1 MADYEKTTTINPAA
15 AEAEARQPVLSSGR
29 AKRLYLILGGAVL
42 ALLLIYGI
50 FVLVTHGRES
60 TDDAQVSADIVPVAP
75 RIAGQ
80 VIAVHVTENQ
90 LVHKGDLIA
99 ELDPNDAQV
108 KVAQAQSD
116 LDTALAQAQQAD
128 AQTQVTQA
136 NASGGLNAARGAVQS
151 MQQSV
156 GTSAAAVNEA
166 RAGVSRAEA
175 NAAKAAADW
184 KRAEE
189 LGGKGDISKAQVD
202 AARAANEAAQA
213 DVASARAKLA
223 SSQNAQQAAQAN
235 VVQAQGKLEQSAP
248 VSAQVAAARATA
260 ALAHA
265 KVNAQQA
272 VLQAAQLN
280 LSYTKI
286 TAPADGIAS
295 RLSVHPGGLV
305 APGTPIVQL
314 VPLRTYLIANFKETQ
329 VKEMRPGQRATIK
342 TDALGGQEF
351 EGKVESISGGT
362 GASFSLLPP
371 DNASGNYV
379 KVVQRVPVRVSWN
392 GPTSDRVAAGASAEV
407 TVYTK

>member
-1 MADYEKTTTINPAA
+1 MADNEKT
-15 AEAEARQPVLSSGR
+15 PVLSAGR
-29 AKRLYLILGGAVL
+29 AKRLYLILGGVVVG
-42 ALLLIYGI
+42 LLLLYGI
-50 FVLVTHGRES
+50 FALLTHGHES
-60 TDDAQVSADIVPVAP
+60 TDDAQVAADIVPVGP
-75 RIAGQ
+75 RIPGQ
-80 VIAVHVTENQ
+80 VIAVHVAENQ
-90 LVHKGDLIA
+90 QVHRGDPIA
-99 ELDPNDAQV
+99 ELDPGDLQV
-108 KVAQAQSD
+108 KLAQAQGD
-116 LDTALAQAQQAD
+116 LDTAIAQAQQAD
-128 AQTQVTQA
+128 AQAQVTA
-136 NASGGLNAARGAVQS
+136 ASATGGLTAARGAVQS

-156 GTSAAAVNEA
+156 GTSAEAVNET
-166 RAGVSRAEA
+166 RAGVARAEA

-189 LGGKGDISKAQVD
+189 LGGKGDISRAQVD

-223 SSQNAQQAAQAN
+223 SAQNARQAAEAN
-235 VVQAQGKLEQSAP
+235 VMQAQGKLEQSAP

-265 KVNAQQA
+265 KVNSARA
-272 VLQAAQLN
+272 ALQAAQLN

-286 TAPADGIAS
+286 AAPADGIAS

-314 VPLRTYLIANFKETQ
+314 VPLRTYVIANFKETQ
-329 VKEMRPGQRATIK
+329 VRAMRPGQRASIK
-342 TDALGGQEF
+342 IDALGGQEF
-351 EGKVESISGGT
+351 EGKVESLSGGT

-392 GPTSDRVAAGASAEV
+392 GPASDRIAAGASAEV
-407 TVYTK
+407 SVYTK

>member
-1 MADYEKTTTINPAA
+1 MADHGTTNPAVT
-15 AEAEARQPVLSSGR
+15 EAEGRKPVLSAGR
-29 AKRLYLILGGAVL
+29 AKRLYLILGAVVAVL
-42 ALLLIYGI
+42 LLLYGI

-60 TDDAQVSADIVPVAP
+60 TDDAQVAADIVPVAP

-80 VIAVHVTENQ
+80 VIAVHVGENQ
-90 LVHKGDLIA
+90 PVHRGDLIA
-99 ELDPNDAQV
+99 ELDPSDLQV
-108 KVAQAQSD
+108 KLAQAQGD
-116 LDTALAQAQQAD
+116 LDTAIAQAQQAD
-128 AQTQVTQA
+128 AQAQVA
-136 NASGGLNAARGAVQS
+136 AASASGGLTAARGAVES
-151 MQQSV
+151 MQNSV
-156 GTSAAAVNEA
+156 GTSASAVNEA
-166 RAGVSRAEA
+166 RAGITRAEA

-189 LGGKGDISKAQVD
+189 LGAKGDISRAQVD

-213 DVASARAKLA
+213 DVASARARL
-223 SSQNAQQAAQAN
+223 SSAMNAQQAAQAN

-260 ALAHA
+260 TLAHA
-265 KVNAQQA
+265 KVNTQRAA
-272 VLQAAQLN
+272 LQAAQLN

-314 VPLRTYLIANFKETQ
+314 VPLRTYIIANFKETQ
-329 VKEMRPGQRATIK
+329 VKAMRAGQRATIK
-342 TDALGGQEF
+342 VDALGGQEF
-351 EGKVESISGGT
+351 EGKVESLSGGT

-392 GPTSDRVAAGASAEV
+392 GPTSDRIAAGASAEV